1 MFVRCVLFLGMIS
14 LKAHAVISLEPIC
27 SVYTPNSILEHK
39 IDYKPL
45 FLGPKRKRY
54 ATCTGAAWFHED
66 YLAVLN
72 LYGEKLISY
81 TFDRE
86 KKVFTMLQ
94 QIDNE
99 QGAQLSHPEQLA
111 ISSDGTLL
119 AISNSRISNIQFYTI
134 DKTTHLID
142 PKPIFTLPAC
152 DLVHNLR
159 FTSDGTYF
167 ACGTFDYD
175 AAVRIYK
182 LVHNAGGLHLEL
194 VYKEQSD
201 RSKFLRVKGI
211 NFTQD
216 NRYAVIAYSPGIGDA
231 NRQLKLNKPALC
243 MIQTRSFCQDGS
255 LGEVISSISI
265 EGNATIEDIAFLNH
279 DSAVVVTDQ
288 FNDQLYIYPFNAKT
302 GQMENDCMVMQNPY
316 MQLSFPHGMA
326 VSQDGTYQDSAYLV
340 VTNYGDDK
348 FNLYQID

>member
-1 MFVRCVLFLGMIS
+1 MFVRCILFLGIISLNAHTVIS
-14 LKAHAVISLEPIC
+14 LKPIC

-39 IDYKPL
+39 TNYKPL

-54 ATCTGAAWFHED
+54 ATCTGAAWFHEH

-81 TFDRE
+81 TFDKE

-152 DLVHNLR
+152 GLVHNLR
-159 FTSDGTYF
+159 FTADGNYF

-175 AAVRIYK
+175 EAVRIYK
-182 LVHNAGGLHLEL
+182 LVRNAGSVHLEL

-201 RSKFLRVKGI
+201 CSKFLRAKGI

-216 NRYAVIAYSPGIGDA
+216 NRYAVIYHA
-231 NRQLKLNKPALC
+231 
-243 MIQTRSFCQDGS
+243 RSQ
-255 LGEVISSISI
+255 I
-265 EGNATIEDIAFLNH
+265 EFL
-279 DSAVVVTDQ
+279 
-288 FNDQLYIYPFNAKT
+288 
-302 GQMENDCMVMQNPY
+302 
-316 MQLSFPHGMA
+316 
-326 VSQDGTYQDSAYLV
+326 
-340 VTNYGDDK
+340 
-348 FNLYQID
+348 